1 MAETYGD
8 SDIVSKLKDEREAL
22 ARMGVAEL
30 RVFGSVARG
39 TTMPDSDVDV
49 LVRFSG
55 RSTFDR
61 YMDLKSYLERLLDRP
76 VDLVTERALRP
87 ELREAIEQ
95 EAIRVA

>member
-8 SDIVSKLKDEREAL
+8 SDIVSKLKDVREAL